1 MEELKLEIRE
11 IPIGELVENTG
22 QIPDV
27 PATIRQTAKESAGST
42 NRILDV
48 MRICSEWYA
57 MSGRVERV
65 AI

>member
-27 PATIRQTAKESAGST
+27 QNG
-42 NRILDV
+42 
-48 MRICSEWYA
+48 MR
-57 MSGRVERV
+57 
-65 AI
+65 